1 MKHSV
6 FCTSVL
12 SLLLLNAACGRQQI
26 RINTSTLEREI
37 RGAYESCLRDEGA
50 FEFTTQ
56 KEFIA
61 RLEGKN
67 TLGISYLGVPPYMR
81 NQDGQV
87 IDEWGQPLRITRP
100 EKNKLE
106 IRSASEDGIFGTADD
121 IVTVYPPVPG
131 SRKSRRFTIITELTK

>member
-1 MKHSV
+1 MTPPLHRIIILVSI
-6 FCTSVL
+6 
-12 SLLLLNAACGRQQI
+12 LLLQGGCSRKI
-26 RINTSTLEREI
+26 RVNTSTLERDI
-37 RGAYESCLRDEGA
+37 RGAYEDCLRDEGGA
-50 FEFTTQ
+50 FEFTSQ

-67 TLGISYLGVPPYMR
+67 LLGIRYLGLPRDMR
-81 NQDGQV
+81 DQDGQA
-87 IDEWGQPLRITRP
+87 IDEWGRPLRITRP

-131 SRKSRRFTIITELTK
+131 ARK

>member
-1 MKHSV
+1 MTHPFHRIILV
-6 FCTSVL
+6 AI
-12 SLLLLNAACGRQQI
+12 LLLQGACSRKI
-26 RINTSTLEREI
+26 RINTSTFEREI
-37 RGAYESCLRDEGA
+37 RDAYESCLREEGA

-67 TLGISYLGVPPYMR
+67 SLGIRYLGVPPYMR
-81 NQDGQV
+81 GQDGQV
-87 IDEWGQPLRITRP
+87 IDEWGRPLRITRP

-131 SRKSRRFTIITELTK
+131 ARK